1 MRRRPLLLLPA
12 LLAACEALPPA
23 ESARLP
29 PGSVDGAGD
38 PTRAAV
44 SRAVPVDSGYA
55 VSVDSSY
62 CCGCSVISSS

>member
-29 PGSVDGAGD
+29 PGSVDGVVLCAGS
-38 PTRAAV
+38 AA
-44 SRAVPVDSGYA
+44 A
-55 VSVDSSY
+55 
-62 CCGCSVISSS
+62 